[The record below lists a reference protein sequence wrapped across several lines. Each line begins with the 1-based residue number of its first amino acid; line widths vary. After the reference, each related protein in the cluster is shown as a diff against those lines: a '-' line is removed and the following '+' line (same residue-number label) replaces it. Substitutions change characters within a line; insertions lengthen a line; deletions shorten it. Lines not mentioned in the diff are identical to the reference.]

1 MKLPVIRVAGNERWD
16 CQACGVCCRGPVIRL
31 SHADLKKIEDQHWDR
46 DPEFSGQQVLIRES
60 NSESGY
66 RLARQADGA
75 CVFLTGDGRCR
86 IHEKFGSAAK
96 PLPCRLFPLQLIP
109 RGKDTVLTL
118 RRACPT
124 AAADEGRPL
133 GDHLPEIKRLLAS
146 GELTISGPRVAE
158 GRQLSWQHAN
168 RVLAAVSRLF
178 SDERYPPV
186 RRVIHALLFGKMLA
200 RPKLARLNSGEFE
213 NLIALIE
220 PTVMEDAGA
229 FFKDRR
235 PPSRFAHLLF
245 RLTAAEY
252 VRLHPDYRPPS
263 GFFKR
268 GKLLRWS
275 LRFARGRGPLPAV
288 SERFGPGT
296 FDMLEAPLGSLH
308 AELTSPEFQ
317 RPIER
322 FLTTSAAS
330 YQYALAHRRGWSV
343 WQSICALAMSFPLA
357 LYLLRWGAVGR
368 EPSVTD
374 VTYIV
379 SALDRA
385 QGFPSLSGGRYRR
398 VLNLLQW
405 HGDLER
411 LVVWYAR

>member
-1 MKLPVIRVAGNERWD
+1 MKLPVIRVTGNERWD

-31 SHADLKKIEDQHWDR
+31 SQADFRKIEDQHWNQ
-46 DPEFSGQQVLIRES
+46 DPEFSGKRVLVREA

-66 RLARQADGA
+66 RLARQSDGA

-86 IHEKFGSAAK
+86 IHEKFGSEAK
-96 PLPCRLFPLQLIP
+96 PLPCRIFPLQLIP
-109 RGKDTVLTL
+109 REKETVLTL

-133 GDHLPEIKRLLAS
+133 VDHLPEIKRLLAS
-146 GELTISGPRVAE
+146 GELTVSAPRVTLE
-158 GRQLSWQHAN
+158 RQLSWQHAN
-168 RVLAAVSRLF
+168 RVLAVISRLF
-178 SDERYPPV
+178 GDERYPPV

-213 NLIALIE
+213 NLITLLE
-220 PTVMEDAGA
+220 PTVMGDAGGY
-229 FFKDRR
+229 FKDRQ
-235 PPSRFAHLLF
+235 PPSCFGRLLF

-252 VRLHPDYRPPS
+252 ARLHPDYRPPS
-263 GFFKR
+263 GIFKR

-275 LRFARGRGPLPAV
+275 LRFARGHGSLPPLSDRFGSGTFELLDGPL
-288 SERFGPGT
+288 E
-296 FDMLEAPLGSLH
+296 SLH
-308 AELTSPEFQ
+308 AELTRPELQ

-343 WQSICALAMSFPLA
+343 WQSICALAMSFPMA
-357 LYLLRWGAVGR
+357 LYLLRWGAAGR
-368 EPSVTD
+368 EPSATD

-385 QGFPSLSGGRYRR
+385 QGFPSLSGGRYRC